1 MYRESEAWD
10 VQRVQGNTE
19 CTEHRELGRG
29 EWRPG
34 VNGGGWEEAARKAT
48 ALR

>member
-10 VQRVQGNTE
+10 MQRVQGNTE
-19 CTEHRELGRG
+19 RTEHRELGGG